1 MLRSSDGGKQRDST
15 GPNPH
20 RAKDSNKMKKEQS
33 EVNSQ
38 RDCGLLDALWVRFAR
53 AGGGGARPGPQRA
66 EAEAMSTHSP
76 IYLRCTA
83 SSEFP
88 FGEFKTLWATCPVQA
103 QEEK

>member
-1 MLRSSDGGKQRDST
+1 MLRSSDGRKQRDST

-20 RAKDSNKMKKEQS
+20 RAKDSNKMQKEQS

-53 AGGGGARPGPQRA
+53 VGGPQRA

-76 IYLRCTA
+76 IYLQCTA

-88 FGEFKTLWATCPVQA
+88 FREFKTLWATCPVQA